1 MNERP
6 ASAISVYQYF
16 WWRGCSI
23 SLLPCYTVQRTALL
37 QKGFGNLTMR
47 VLFIEGLAV
56 MALWFIWTALKEMA
70 YAGSTDK

>member
-1 MNERP
+1 M
-6 ASAISVYQYF
+6 
-16 WWRGCSI
+16 
-23 SLLPCYTVQRTALL
+23 
-37 QKGFGNLTMR
+37 MR